1 MTVVG
6 TNLGAIVARDNMA
19 KFNAEMDQAIERLS
33 SGSRI
38 NSARDDAA
46 GMAIV
51 SKMTAQVNGLSGA
64 IKNSVD
70 AQKLIDTTEGAH
82 LEVTNILQRLR
93 ELAVQS
99 SNDTNDA
106 LDRTFIKSESTA
118 LIAEID
124 RITQQTTWNGFNI
137 MNGDFSS
144 KQFQVGSNA
153 NEDITVSVTTT
164 ASASIGNY
172 QANGE
177 TGVYTGAADTIAA
190 HTLTVSGFVGSAD
203 ATVAANG
210 SAEDAAAAINALTA
224 STGVTAEAKTT
235 AKFGTMSATGTVT
248 FNIGSATAD
257 KEAAISV
264 AVTDVSDL
272 RGIKDAINAVA
283 GTTGIT
289 AEMSSGTNA
298 SMVLT
303 HQQGADIMISDF
315 LVGDAATTMKLAGF
329 DTDGTVT
336 TSSGGTEVTLQ
347 STAGTDAFDDA
358 VVNGHLQLNSHK
370 TFTVTSSN
378 TTTEQGF
385 FDTTATSTSSLS
397 AISAIDLGTAANAE
411 SAITAIDGALNGI
424 NAARSDLGAVS
435 NRLDA
440 TISNLTNI
448 VANT

>member
-6 TNLGAIVARDNMA
+6 TNLGAIVARENMA

-82 LEVTNILQRLR
+82 LEITNILQRLR

-124 RITQQTTWNGFNI
+124 RITQQTTWNGFNV
-137 MNGDFSS
+137 MNGDFST

-153 NEDITVSVTTT
+153 NEDITVSVATT

-172 QANGE
+172 KADGV
-177 TGVYTGAADTIAA
+177 TAVYTGAADTIGA
-190 HTLTVSGFVGSAD
+190 HTLVVSGFVGSAT
-203 ATVAANG
+203 ASISANG
-210 SAEDAAAAINALTA
+210 SAEDAAAAVNALTA
-224 STGVTAEAKTT
+224 STGVTATAKTL
-235 AKFGTMSATGTVT
+235 ARFGTMSATGTVT

-289 AEMSSGTNA
+289 AEMTSGSNA
-298 SMVLT
+298 SMTLT

-315 LVGDAATTMKLAGF
+315 LVGRCCHYN
-329 DTDGTVT
+329 
-336 TSSGGTEVTLQ
+336 EVRWFRCLWC
-347 STAGTDAFDDA
+347 
-358 VVNGHLQLNSHK
+358 
-370 TFTVTSSN
+370 
-378 TTTEQGF
+378 
-385 FDTTATSTSSLS
+385 
-397 AISAIDLGTAANAE
+397 
-411 SAITAIDGALNGI
+411 
-424 NAARSDLGAVS
+424 
-435 NRLDA
+435 
-440 TISNLTNI
+440 
-448 VANT
+448 

>member
-124 RITQQTTWNGFNI
+124 RITQQTTWNGFNV
-137 MNGDFSS
+137 MNGDFST

-153 NEDITVSVTTT
+153 NEDITVSVATT

-172 QANGE
+172 QADGE
-177 TGVYTGAADTIAA
+177 TGVYTGAADTIGA
-190 HTLTVSGFVGSAD
+190 HTLAVSGFVGSAD
-203 ATVAANG
+203 CVCCC
-210 SAEDAAAAINALTA
+210 
-224 STGVTAEAKTT
+224 
-235 AKFGTMSATGTVT
+235 
-248 FNIGSATAD
+248 
-257 KEAAISV
+257 
-264 AVTDVSDL
+264 
-272 RGIKDAINAVA
+272 
-283 GTTGIT
+283 
-289 AEMSSGTNA
+289 
-298 SMVLT
+298 
-303 HQQGADIMISDF
+303 
-315 LVGDAATTMKLAGF
+315 
-329 DTDGTVT
+329 
-336 TSSGGTEVTLQ
+336 
-347 STAGTDAFDDA
+347 
-358 VVNGHLQLNSHK
+358 
-370 TFTVTSSN
+370 
-378 TTTEQGF
+378 
-385 FDTTATSTSSLS
+385 
-397 AISAIDLGTAANAE
+397 
-411 SAITAIDGALNGI
+411 
-424 NAARSDLGAVS
+424 
-435 NRLDA
+435 
-440 TISNLTNI
+440 
-448 VANT
+448 